1 MRNVDHLMKT
11 STCITCVALL
21 AAGLISALP
30 LRSQNPAA
38 VAAEQYRILPGINAV
53 GQPKQD
59 QQIERELNALAAE
72 GWKVRAANQTSII
85 LAR

>member
-1 MRNVDHLMKT
+1 MKT
-11 STCITCVALL
+11 STFLTCLALF
-21 AAGLISALP
+21 AAALISALP
-30 LRSQNPAA
+30 LRSQNANVA